1 MIISSLTGLIKEEDR
16 GDEVPPC
23 DEACD
28 ADLSFDWPF
37 LSLDLEEPLALVMAA
52 RAGRLK
58 LSMLARRTSTAWGLV
73 LVRSFTTSSNRGGS
87 SFVL

>member
-1 MIISSLTGLIKEEDR
+1 MYEEDR
-16 GDEVPPC
+16 GDDVPPC

-28 ADLSFDWPF
+28 ADLSFDCPF

-58 LSMLARRTSTAWGLV
+58 LSMLARRTSTACGLE
-73 LVRSFTTSSNRGGS
+73 LVRRSFTTSSNKGGS
-87 SFVL
+87 SLML